1 MIAVMGAAGNVG
13 SKVADLLL
21 EAGRPVRVL
30 EHRRSLEALG
40 RRGAEV
46 VAGDLAD
53 AGDVGLL
60 LKDVEAALVVLPDVV
75 TDPEFTAARS
85 RMSRVIAEAVAGSQV
100 AQVVALSTIAAGHPD
115 AAGPAAG
122 LRELEGRLAELSGV
136 GVLVLRSPFYM
147 ENLLAGVPLI
157 QAKGINGSAV
167 DSDLRL
173 PMIATRDVAG
183 EAADRLARRDVA
195 GHRVKLLV
203 GPEDVDLR
211 AATRSLGERLGLPE
225 VPYVQF
231 PPADMRGAL
240 VGAGMS
246 EEAAAELVAMQLALN
261 QAGPFDAVRRT
272 ADVVGP
278 TRLERFLDEA
288 VPR

>member
-13 SKVADLLL
+13 SKVADQLLR
-21 EAGRPVRVL
+21 AGRPVRVL
-30 EHRRSLEALG
+30 EHRHSLEALG

-75 TDPEFTAARS
+75 TDPEFTATRS

-100 AQVVALSTIAAGHPD
+100 AQVVVLSTIAAGHPD

-122 LRELEGRLAELSGV
+122 LRELEGRLAELDGV

-147 ENLLAGVPLI
+147 ENLLTGIPLI
-157 QAKGINGSAV
+157 RSQGINGSAI
-167 DSDLRL
+167 DGDLGL
-173 PMIATRDVAG
+173 PMIATRDVAR
-183 EAADRLARRDVA
+183 EAAERLARRDFG
-195 GHRVKLLV
+195 GHGVRLLV
-203 GPEDVDLR
+203 GPEDVTMR
-211 AATRSLGERLGLPE
+211 AATRALGERLGLPD

-231 PPADMRGAL
+231 PADGVWEALRGF
-240 VGAGMS
+240 GMS
-246 EEAAAELVAMQLALN
+246 EEAAAEMVELQLAIGERRPF
-261 QAGPFDAVRRT
+261 AGLRQT
-272 ADVVGP
+272 ADVTGP
-278 TRLERFLDEA
+278 TRLAELLDE
-288 VPR
+288 VVT